1 MYWFKTPKFFK
12 KIYRKCVWNI
22 SFPNNTVYITFDDGP
37 IPEITLW
44 VLEVLR
50 ENQVKATFFCVG
62 ENINKHPEIYKQV
75 LLEGHSVGN
84 HTYNHNNGWK
94 TNDKVYESSVEKAQT
109 EMDLYQSNQVKL
121 FRPPY
126 GKLKWNQYQ
135 RLLKNGYKIIMWEV
149 LSADFDTSL
158 DPETCL
164 EKLKKNTAPG
174 SIIVFHDNVKSFRI
188 LKKVLPEYLM
198 FLKQKGLETA
208 VIC

>member
-37 IPEITLW
+37 IPEITPW
-44 VLEVLR
+44 VLGVLR
-50 ENQVKATFFCVG
+50 EHQVKATFFCVG

-94 TNDKVYESSVEKAQT
+94 TNDKVYELSVEKAQT

-135 RLLKNGYKIIMWEV
+135 KKIKNGYKIIMWEV

-158 DPETCL
+158 DPEMCL